1 MKYDEDYSNGH
12 INLFAP
18 SQNESRKPKSILKHT
33 NYRTKNPPNKT
44 EDLSTSKTFDDIN
57 IRGYSSNIYR
67 DDFTALKIESKEY
80 LIPWNGDH
88 SLLID
93 K

>member
-1 MKYDEDYSNGH
+1 MKYDDDYSNGH

-18 SQNESRKPKSILKHT
+18 TKNESRKPKSILKHT
-33 NYRTKNPPNKT
+33 NYRTKNPPTKIQDSNA
-44 EDLSTSKTFDDIN
+44 SQTFQDISVFA
-57 IRGYSSNIYR
+57 YSSKIYR

-80 LIPWNGDH
+80 LIPWNGDQ